1 MFADGLTEECKKFL
15 GLGAYN
21 SHMNICFGDG
31 FYLQSLYKK
40 YGKEE
45 VDAEIKRLRKD
56 MR

>member
-1 MFADGLTEECKKFL
+1 MRADGITEECMKFL
-15 GLGAYN
+15 GLGIYN

-31 FYLQSLYKK
+31 FYLNSLYKK

-56 MR
+56 NL

>member
-1 MFADGLTEECKKFL
+1 MFADGLTDECKKFL
-15 GLGAYN
+15 GLGVYN

-56 MR
+56 LI

>member
-1 MFADGLTEECKKFL
+1 MRADGLTDECMKFL
-15 GLGAYN
+15 GLGIYS

-40 YGKEE
+40 YGKED

-56 MR
+56 SL